1 MMAKAG
7 TNKLIMNIPVDLLE
21 KVDEYAESMNVN
33 RTSAVCVLLSQALES
48 RKAMADLSAL
58 VAMAQNEK
66 K

>member
-1 MMAKAG
+1 MMAKTG

-58 VAMAQNEK
+58 VAMAQSERK
-66 K
+66 

>member
-58 VAMAQNEK
+58 VAMAQSERK
-66 K
+66 

>member
-1 MMAKAG
+1 MAKTE
-7 TNKLIMNIPVDLLE
+7 TNKLIMNIPVDLLK

-48 RKAMADLSAL
+48 RKAMADLGAL

-66 K
+66 NK